1 MEKEYKATSMLRIV
15 ASQFLEHRFAVIG
28 LGIVVLFGLLAIFAS
43 VIGNILG
50 VDPYSQSIFNRYKPV
65 MTRIQKS
72 MGEREE
78 AVERFIVQNQ
88 ERADEIIAKARNAGL
103 VKANVS
109 DEDVLF
115 VIVEQ
120 AGNDVSILEQLE
132 SLSDSQVNQFTKL
145 LKGFTSKHYLGTDEL
160 GRDVLMRL
168 IYGTQV
174 SLAIGLL
181 VAFLSAFI
189 GLVIGSLAGYYGGLL
204 DSALMRLT
212 DSLLSLPLIPVL
224 ILFAA
229 ADIKQIPVIGW
240 FIRGDNESIAK
251 MVVVLCI
258 FSWMTVA
265 RLVRASILSVKEK
278 DFVFA
283 ARTLG
288 ASDLRIIAR
297 HITPNIMAPLLVA
310 VTLGVGRSILFESA
324 LSFLGLGVQPP
335 TATWGNMLFNAQ
347 ELIYESPLLAIF
359 PGALIFITV
368 ICFNFVGDGLQDA
381 IDPKSIRR

>member
-88 ERADEIIAKARNAGL
+88 ERADEIIAKTRNAGL